1 MATGKLLD
9 KLLSNLNVHAEPFAR
24 CTISSGWRLG
34 LPGPSGVMLHFV
46 LEGRGMLRDAAGQR
60 SELRPYFL
68 VIVPPGTR
76 HDLESPGNIEHEVRV
91 EGPPPKGVWNPLLLA
106 GSLDSETNL
115 VVACGLVRVQFGDSL
130 GLFDHMKEMMVV
142 DLSDVPQ
149 VGTAFQDIFTEQSQP
164 SPGSEAMTAALMSQ
178 CMVHLLRKLC
188 EDDQCPLPWLAALEN
203 ERLARAIDRI
213 LEQPGAHHTVE
224 SLAEV
229 AAMSRSAF
237 AENFAAAF
245 SRPPMTL
252 VHHVRM
258 QRAAQLLRQ
267 ANISVDEVADRVG
280 FSSRSHFSRA
290 FKKHTGLAP
299 HAYSQGWE
307 GGAIAS
313 A

>member
-203 ERLARAIDRI
+203 ERLAPRDRSNPRAAWSASHSGVIGRGGGHESVRI
-213 LEQPGAHHTVE
+213 RRELRRCVQPSTDDARSPCTHATRGA
-224 SLAEV
+224 V
-229 AAMSRSAF
+229 AA
-237 AENFAAAF
+237 
-245 SRPPMTL
+245 
-252 VHHVRM
+252 
-258 QRAAQLLRQ
+258 
-267 ANISVDEVADRVG
+267 
-280 FSSRSHFSRA
+280 
-290 FKKHTGLAP
+290 
-299 HAYSQGWE
+299 
-307 GGAIAS
+307 AS
-313 A
+313 EYFCR